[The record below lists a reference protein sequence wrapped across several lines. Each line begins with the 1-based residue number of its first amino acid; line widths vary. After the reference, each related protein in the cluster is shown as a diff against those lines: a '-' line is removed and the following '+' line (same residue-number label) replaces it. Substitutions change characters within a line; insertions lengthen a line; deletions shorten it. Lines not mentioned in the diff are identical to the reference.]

1 MKSFRIALLLM
12 LILNLNLSAKSFKVN
27 GIVYETWIDNTVRV
41 IGGESSLRKVV
52 IPDSVIYD
60 GVNYKVVEI
69 NTGAFRRSQIT
80 SVTIPSSVVNV
91 LNDVFYYCESL
102 TTVVFEL
109 IGSRMLSPTI
119 SPSTIL
125 TSEGFLNIN
134 DDSTPSP

>member
-91 LNDVFYYCESL
+91 LNDVFYYCDSL
-102 TTVVFEL
+102 TTVVFED
-109 IGSRMLSPTI
+109 SKDPI
-119 SPSTIL
+119 SLYPPAT
-125 TSEGFLNIN
+125 GY
-134 DDSTPSP
+134 